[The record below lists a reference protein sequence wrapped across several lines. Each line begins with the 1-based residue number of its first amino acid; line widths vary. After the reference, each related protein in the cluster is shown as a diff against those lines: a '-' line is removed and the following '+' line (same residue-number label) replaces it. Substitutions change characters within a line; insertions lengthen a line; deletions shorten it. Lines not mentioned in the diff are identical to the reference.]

1 MCGESRTHGVNG
13 GKIWRLYQRITYPY
27 SSLAGKMG
35 ILVMVEKIVCGYI
48 AVALIMSLLLVLLNK
63 KTLSKMNNWKIFL
76 VFVLSPLLVIREI
89 LYNLKNKGLR
99 K

>member
-1 MCGESRTHGVNG
+1 MS
-13 GKIWRLYQRITYPY
+13 

-89 LYNLKNKGLR
+89 LYYLKNKGLR

>member
-1 MCGESRTHGVNG
+1 
-13 GKIWRLYQRITYPY
+13 
-27 SSLAGKMG
+27 
-35 ILVMVEKIVCGYI
+35 MVEKIVCGYI
-48 AVALIMSLLLVLLNK
+48 VVALIMSLLLVLLNK
-63 KTLSKMNNWKIFL
+63 KSLSKMDNWKILL